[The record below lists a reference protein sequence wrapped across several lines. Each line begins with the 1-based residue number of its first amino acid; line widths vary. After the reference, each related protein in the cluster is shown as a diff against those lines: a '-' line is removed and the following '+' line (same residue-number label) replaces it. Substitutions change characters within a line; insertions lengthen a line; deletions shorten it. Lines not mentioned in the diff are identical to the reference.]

1 MDKKTLISVTVAI
14 FAAIICVSGFFSVPV
29 PGLYA
34 AIVLQNLICILTAVL
49 LGGVLGAAPTALFF
63 AAGVLGLPV
72 FAGAARGGFQ
82 VLTMIG
88 GGYKIGWVFGA
99 LIAGLIAGKP
109 SVEEKKITVKNAVR
123 VSVAL
128 VAGMILLYFPEIFYV
143 IAFKK
148 SELGIKGSLIL
159 FVTTFFAPYILV
171 DLVKSVI
178 GILIALKIRPTV
190 AQYLYD

>member
-1 MDKKTLISVTVAI
+1 M
-14 FAAIICVSGFFSVPV
+14 
-29 PGLYA
+29 
-34 AIVLQNLICILTAVL
+34 
-49 LGGVLGAAPTALFF
+49 
-63 AAGVLGLPV
+63 
-72 FAGAARGGFQ
+72 
-82 VLTMIG
+82 
-88 GGYKIGWVFGA
+88 
-99 LIAGLIAGKP
+99 
-109 SVEEKKITVKNAVR
+109 
-123 VSVAL
+123 AL